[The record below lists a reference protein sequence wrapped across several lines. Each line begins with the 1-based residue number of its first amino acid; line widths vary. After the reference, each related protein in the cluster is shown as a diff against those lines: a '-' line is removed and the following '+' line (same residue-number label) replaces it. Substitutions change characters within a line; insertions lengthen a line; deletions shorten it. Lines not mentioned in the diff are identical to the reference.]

1 MIANASEDDEVVTS
15 DTNMVSLKFGS
26 FQNGDITKSYNG
38 RKSAVLILGAGRVCQ
53 PATELLASVGS
64 TTSHQW
70 LKSCTTSDYSEQNRV
85 HVIVAS
91 LYMKDAEEVH

>member
-1 MIANASEDDEVVTS
+1 ML
-15 DTNMVSLKFGS
+15 SLEFGS
-26 FQNGDITKSYNG
+26 FQNDDITQSYNG
-38 RKSAVLILGAGRVCQ
+38 TKSAVLILGAGRVCQ
-53 PATELLASVGS
+53 PATELLASIGS

-70 LKSCTTSDYSEQNRV
+70 LKSCITSDYSEKSRV